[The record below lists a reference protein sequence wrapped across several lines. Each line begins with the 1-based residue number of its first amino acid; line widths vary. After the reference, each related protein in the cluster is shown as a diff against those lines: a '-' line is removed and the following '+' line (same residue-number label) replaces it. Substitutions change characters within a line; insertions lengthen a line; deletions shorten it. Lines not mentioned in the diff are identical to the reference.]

1 MSASVDAFEFH
12 TTQRCHSVF
21 SCFSPDA
28 EFHERLVA
36 SENVATRLPPD
47 VERTSGSAPRLPIN
61 VTLFRLR
68 LTIPPGDGPLSIT
81 ITTRSGARGSDSSR
95 DTRFRCTRSQLQPQH
110 DRVFDRFAVVPCA
123 PRDRLESPQCVQ
135 CAGRDV
141 RLTYLQKEPGDP

>member
-28 EFHERLVA
+28 AFHERLVA

-47 VERTSGSAPRLPIN
+47 VERTSGSAPRLPLN

-68 LTIPPGDGPLSIT
+68 LTIPPGDGALFRRALERPG
-81 ITTRSGARGSDSSR
+81 RDRAAPNPRAQPDSVALWPS
-95 DTRFRCTRSQLQPQH
+95 SQL
-110 DRVFDRFAVVPCA
+110 R
-123 PRDRLESPQCVQ
+123 S
-135 CAGRDV
+135 
-141 RLTYLQKEPGDP
+141 